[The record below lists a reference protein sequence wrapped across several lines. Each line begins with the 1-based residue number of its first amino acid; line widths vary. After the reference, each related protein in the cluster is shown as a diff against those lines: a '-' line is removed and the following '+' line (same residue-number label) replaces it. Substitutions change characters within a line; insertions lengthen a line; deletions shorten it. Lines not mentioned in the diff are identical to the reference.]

1 MQRNL
6 FKLQRMLDDLSAPHE
21 LGLNLPM
28 PEREIAYSPSSAM
41 GGNYAPFIQAYIELS
56 RAAHA
61 ALPQRQTLR
70 YGDLPR
76 QQMDYFPAPSS
87 LNSNTHS
94 PGLLVFIHGGY
105 WQELSKNESA
115 FLAPAWHTAG
125 FAHAVIG
132 YTLAPQ
138 ASVRHIV
145 QECVSAMAYLRDHA
159 QALGFDASRIVVA
172 GSSAGGYLAAA
183 VAAHAELQIRGM
195 VPISGVF
202 DLRPL
207 VGTSINDAL
216 GLTREEAQALST
228 LALRARTPAVIAW
241 GEVETQAFKAQSQLL
256 ASQLTAAQLHVQS
269 MELAGRNHFDVVH
282 ELGDAQSPLF
292 LATLQLFN

>member
-1 MQRNL
+1 M
-6 FKLQRMLDDLSAPHE
+6 FKLERMLDDFSAHPAH
-21 LGLNLPM
+21 GLDLPAL
-28 PEREIAYSPSSAM
+28 EREREYSPSSAI
-41 GGNYAPFIQAYIELS
+41 GGNYAPFIQAYKDLS
-56 RAAHA
+56 QAAHA
-61 ALPQRQTLR
+61 ALPPCQTLS
-70 YGDLPR
+70 YGELPR
-76 QQMDYFPAPSS
+76 QQVDYFAAPSS
-87 LNSNTHS
+87 NRAK
-94 PGLLVFIHGGY
+94 GLLVFIHGGY

-115 FLAPAWHTAG
+115 FLATAWHAAG

-138 ASVRHIV
+138 ASVRQIL
-145 QECVSAMAYLRDHA
+145 QECVSAIAFLRDQS
-159 QALGFDASRIVVA
+159 QAHGFDASRIVVA

-183 VAAHAELQIRGM
+183 VAAHAELKIRGI

-216 GLTREEAQALST
+216 GLNVEEAQALST
-228 LALRARTPAVIAW
+228 IALKARTPAVIAW

-256 ASQLTAAQLHVQS
+256 GSQLVAAQLLVQS

-282 ELGDAQSPLF
+282 ELGDPASPLF
-292 LATLQLFN
+292 QAALKLFE

>member
-1 MQRNL
+1 MQHDL
-6 FKLQRMLDDLSAPHE
+6 FKLQRMLNDFSA
-21 LGLNLPM
+21 NLAIGRRLPK
-28 PEREIAYSPSSAM
+28 PEREREYSPSSAI
-41 GGNYAPFIQAYIELS
+41 GDNYAPFITVYKDMSQ
-56 RAAHA
+56 AAHA
-61 ALPQRQTLR
+61 ALPQRQTSR

-76 QQMDYFPAPSS
+76 QQIDYFPAKAS
-87 LNSNTHS
+87 TQV

-115 FLAPAWHTAG
+115 FLASAWHAAG

-138 ASVRHIV
+138 ASVRGIMR
-145 QECVSAMAYLRDHA
+145 ECVSAIAHLRERA
-159 QALGFDASRIVVA
+159 PSLGFDASRIVVA

-183 VAAHAELQIRGM
+183 VAAHAQLEIRGI
-195 VPISGVF
+195 VPISGIF

-216 GLTREEAQALST
+216 GLTIEEAQALSA
-228 LALRARTPAVIAW
+228 LALSARTPAVIAW
-241 GEVETQAFKAQSQLL
+241 GEIETAAFKAQSQML
-256 ASQLTAAQLHVQS
+256 ASQLTAAQIPVQS

-282 ELGDAQSPLF
+282 ELGDTQSPLF
-292 LATLQLFN
+292 QATLKLIE